1 MRLEPILRRGITPA
15 MAVAKKLVRLTDGKG
30 HTKEPEDAL
39 RCWHICHARR
49 QFTEDRERHHAAG
62 GAPDALARAS
72 TEGRCGPAVGTSAV
86 TYYNEIDPHAAQWL
100 RNLIAGG
107 HIPAGWV
114 DTRSI
119 VDVSPHELT
128 PYCQQHFF
136 AGVAGWAL
144 ALRLAGWPDDRP
156 VRTGSCPCQPFS
168 VAGKGL
174 KEKDPRHLWPY
185 FRDLIAFGEPTIT
198 FGEQVASH
206 DGRDWLAGV
215 RADLENLGYEVGAA
229 DLCAA
234 CVGAPDIRQ
243 RLYWVADP
251 KHAIGRPV
259 DKHGEDGCDRQDTRR
274 QEAHSELGTCGEVC
288 RLADQPRRGLGAD
301 GSASGQ
307 PGHAEQREQAGRLG
321 FPNSTGSQPGG
332 ITGEGDGHRDSSKSA
347 SLNAWSDSRSIFCS
361 DGKTRRIPVEPR
373 FFPLVNGIPS
383 RLGPLLTA
391 LQPMG
396 RSAIKAARSN
406 VVIRLKGYGNAI
418 VPELAAA
425 FILASTHAKP

>member
-1 MRLEPILRRGITPA
+1 M
-15 MAVAKKLVRLTDGKG
+15 
-30 HTKEPEDAL
+30 
-39 RCWHICHARR
+39 
-49 QFTEDRERHHAAG
+49 
-62 GAPDALARAS
+62 
-72 TEGRCGPAVGTSAV
+72 
-86 TYYNEIDPHAAQWL
+86 TYYNEIDPHAAEWL

-243 RLYWVADP
+243 RLYWVGIPKGNGQQMRIDQDRGLRGEGLAEGCELGGLADA
-251 KHAIGRPV
+251 KHAVRRPV
-259 DKHGEDGCDRQDTRR
+259 DEHGEDGRDRQDTRR
-274 QEAHSELGTCGEVC
+274 QEAHGELGTCGEVR

-307 PGHAEQREQAGRLG
+307 PGHAEQREQAGRLD
-321 FPNSTGSQPGG
+321 NLLQPGL
-332 ITGEGDGHRDSSKSA
+332 EAHAGDVQNWNQPRWDRAHKAGPVAAA

-406 VVIRLKGYGNAI
+406 VVSRLKGYGNAI

-425 FILASTHAKP
+425 FIVAAT